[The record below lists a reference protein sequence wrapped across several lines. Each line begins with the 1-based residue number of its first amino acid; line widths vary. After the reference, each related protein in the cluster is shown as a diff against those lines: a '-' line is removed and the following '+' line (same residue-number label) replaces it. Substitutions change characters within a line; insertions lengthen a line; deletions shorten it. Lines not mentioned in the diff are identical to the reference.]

1 MIFPGTKR
9 KIEITYLGDVVYLGE
24 LEGDAQASEQ
34 RRHQRARAG
43 ERRDLDFCCLGVYGC
58 LELFECLRYFP
69 QRRLIRHCRVSLSCF
84 SLCQSFSVK
93 SLAFCAANVRSFAAN
108 NINAATTTQLNK
120 FGAVWI
126 RVEVYAPAR
135 IRNDLSFLQLYH
147 RYVTSSHND
156 YYYYFFGWFSLINL
170 LVCLV

>member
-43 ERRDLDFCCLGVYGC
+43 ERRDLDFRCLGVYGC

-69 QRRLIRHCRVSLSCF
+69 QRLLIRHCRVSLSCF

-93 SLAFCAANVRSFAAN
+93 SFAFCARNVRCFAAN
-108 NINAATTTQLNK
+108 IINAVSTTQLNK
-120 FGAVWI
+120 FGPVWI
-126 RVEVYAPAR
+126 RV
-135 IRNDLSFLQLYH
+135 
-147 RYVTSSHND
+147 SSSSD
-156 YYYYFFGWFSLINL
+156 KK
-170 LVCLV
+170 